1 MSILISASFHMTL
14 EVTVYV
20 EGTVGP
26 FVVAIHAYR
35 WITVPSVLTSALDRG
50 EW

>member
-1 MSILISASFHMTL
+1 MTL

-20 EGTVGP
+20 VGTIGP
-26 FVVAIHAYR
+26 VMAVHAYR
-35 WITVPSVLTSALDRG
+35 CIKRTAPSVLTSALDRG